1 MRLSND
7 YNVYVLGAGFS
18 RARGLPLVADFMT
31 SLRDAHEWLLAS
43 GRATEAQSVEKVL
56 QFRLESTRSAYRVK
70 VDLENI
76 EELFSLAATQDQSLT
91 DHICTAIGAT
101 LDFCSSRTRHPRIQF
116 TLEHGRFEPPAVLT
130 AVVKH
135 PGATVNAQQ
144 YEASTY
150 AFTVAGLL
158 GALEQK
164 RGATRN
170 AFITFNY
177 DLLLEDSLTALKV
190 PFSYGLGSKSFLK
203 HPTLSDLS
211 FSSDADLKVLKLHG
225 SVNWATPN
233 APSQELTV
241 FGSYAPICEA
251 AYAPALVPPTWRKS
265 FSGNLADVWQ
275 EALDQIG
282 RATRLVVIG
291 FSMPA
296 SDQHFKF
303 LLAAGLRENVSLRE
317 IVFVDPGREAIEA
330 RATQLFGDTARRP
343 IIRFVPTT
351 AERFVGAGDF
361 AGNSSSIGRA
371 VHPAFQAIYP
381 AQ

>member
-7 YNVYVLGAGFS
+7 YNVYILGAGFS
-18 RARGLPLVADFMT
+18 WARGLPLVTDFMAA
-31 SLRDAHEWLLAS
+31 LRDAHEWLLSNA
-43 GRATEAQSVEKVL
+43 RATEAQSVEKVL
-56 QFRLESTRSAYRVK
+56 EFRLQSTRSAYRVK

-76 EELFSLAATQDQSLT
+76 EELFSLAATQDESLT
-91 DHICTAIGAT
+91 DHICIAIGAT
-101 LDFCSSRTRHPRIQF
+101 LDFCSSRKREPRIHF
-116 TLEHGRFEPPAVLT
+116 TLEHGGFDPPAVLT

-135 PGATVNAQQ
+135 PAATVNARQ
-144 YEASTY
+144 YEASAY
-150 AFTVAGLL
+150 DFTVAGLL
-158 GALEQK
+158 GALEPK
-164 RGATRN
+164 REATGN

-177 DLLLEDSLTALKV
+177 DLLLENSLTALKI
-190 PFSYGLGSKSFLK
+190 PFSYGLGSKPILK
-203 HPTLSDLS
+203 HPTLSALS
-211 FSSDADLKVLKLHG
+211 FSSGADLQVLKLHG

-233 APSQELTV
+233 SPSQDLTL
-241 FGSYAPICEA
+241 FGSYAPVHES

-265 FSGNLADVWQ
+265 FSGNLANVWQ
-275 EALDQIG
+275 QALDQIG

-330 RATQLFGDTARRP
+330 RAMQLFGDTARRP
-343 IIRFVPTT
+343 SIRFVPAA
-351 AERFVGAGDF
+351 AERFVGAGDL

-371 VHPAFQAIYP
+371 VHPAFQSIYP
-381 AQ
+381 AP